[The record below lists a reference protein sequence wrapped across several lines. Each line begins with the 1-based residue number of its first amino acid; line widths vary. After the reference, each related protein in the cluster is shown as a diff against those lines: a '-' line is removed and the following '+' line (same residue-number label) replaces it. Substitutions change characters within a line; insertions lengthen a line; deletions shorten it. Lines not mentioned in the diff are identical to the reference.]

1 MTNFIR
7 NLNSMSS
14 RLHRFVFILIA
25 ANLFF
30 GSLLGQGLRE
40 TDSLQVEQLRD
51 NGYAYEFSD
60 SSKSIAFYNQA
71 LQQAQGSGLTTLE
84 HLVWIDIGRLHFNL
98 GHYLKA
104 ISFYQKA
111 YEGAKTRKNELIKAK
126 ALQAIGNAYYMLGE
140 PDESTRFLLDASR
153 IQEKQNDSLNLA
165 ISFSTLASVFE
176 DANQLND
183 ALQYAQK
190 AKSLSKALKKHR
202 IYAGVCINTAIIYQ
216 KLQKKTEAMANIAEA
231 LQALPLIDEIAYKTS
246 YFQNISGLYF
256 DSGEYQKADQYA
268 DSALNYLKN
277 QSASSH
283 KTAIR
288 MSKGLALL
296 KLGRTG
302 EAQPLLQEV
311 LTHAESE
318 KDYQVLR
325 EIHLSLA
332 EAYGESGNWKE
343 AYRQHTLYSAF
354 HDSLLNEKAYQQ
366 AAELSAQYEAEK
378 KAIAIEKLSREN
390 ELNTKV
396 FKKQRALYLSIAGL
410 VLLGFIASLL
420 LYINQ
425 TRKTQLVRKTSELQ
439 TEQIKRLETEK
450 QNIILDSMLK
460 GEEQERS
467 RVAKDLH
474 DGVGSLLSGV
484 KLSLSSMQ
492 GNLIVDSDQA
502 SVFERSLRQ
511 LDDAIREMRRVA
523 HNMMPEALIQKG
535 LLSAISGLCAGI
547 VESGGPKVHFE
558 QYGLEDRLPSSYEV
572 ILYRLVQEMIN
583 NALKYSSARQI
594 IIQLSRQGNTLTLV
608 CEDDGRG
615 FDPALWENSSGI
627 GFYTMKSRIE
637 YLNGKV
643 HLQTTPETGTSF
655 LIEFQLSHD

>member
-1 MTNFIR
+1 
-7 NLNSMSS
+7 
-14 RLHRFVFILIA
+14 
-25 ANLFF
+25 
-30 GSLLGQGLRE
+30 
-40 TDSLQVEQLRD
+40 
-51 NGYAYEFSD
+51 
-60 SSKSIAFYNQA
+60 
-71 LQQAQGSGLTTLE
+71 
-84 HLVWIDIGRLHFNL
+84 
-98 GHYLKA
+98 
-104 ISFYQKA
+104 
-111 YEGAKTRKNELIKAK
+111 
-126 ALQAIGNAYYMLGE
+126 
-140 PDESTRFLLDASR
+140 
-153 IQEKQNDSLNLA
+153 
-165 ISFSTLASVFE
+165 
-176 DANQLND
+176 
-183 ALQYAQK
+183 
-190 AKSLSKALKKHR
+190 
-202 IYAGVCINTAIIYQ
+202 
-216 KLQKKTEAMANIAEA
+216 
-231 LQALPLIDEIAYKTS
+231 
-246 YFQNISGLYF
+246 
-256 DSGEYQKADQYA
+256 
-268 DSALNYLKN
+268 
-277 QSASSH
+277 
-283 KTAIR
+283 
-288 MSKGLALL
+288 
-296 KLGRTG
+296 
-302 EAQPLLQEV
+302 
-311 LTHAESE
+311 
-318 KDYQVLR
+318 
-325 EIHLSLA
+325 
-332 EAYGESGNWKE
+332 
-343 AYRQHTLYSAF
+343 
-354 HDSLLNEKAYQQ
+354 
-366 AAELSAQYEAEK
+366 
-378 KAIAIEKLSREN
+378 
-390 ELNTKV
+390 
-396 FKKQRALYLSIAGL
+396 LYLSIAGL
-410 VLLGFIASLL
+410 VLLGFIAFLL

-425 TRKTQLVRKTSELQ
+425 TRKTQLARKTSELQ